1 MKIEQL
7 EDGTVRLTVTDLR
20 PEDAGRYRMK
30 ASNGNG
36 DAITESAVTV
46 DREWRVE
53 MKGDGVPRV
62 VCFSLQRVIWTTGMC
77 GCMELCHCGRAI
89 RSLTTTFT

>member
-1 MKIEQL
+1 MPCASCRLKDGEPVELNDRTKIEQL

-20 PEDAGRYRMK
+20 PEDAGRYRMR

-46 DREWRVE
+46 DRE
-53 MKGDGVPRV
+53 
-62 VCFSLQRVIWTTGMC
+62 
-77 GCMELCHCGRAI
+77 
-89 RSLTTTFT
+89 